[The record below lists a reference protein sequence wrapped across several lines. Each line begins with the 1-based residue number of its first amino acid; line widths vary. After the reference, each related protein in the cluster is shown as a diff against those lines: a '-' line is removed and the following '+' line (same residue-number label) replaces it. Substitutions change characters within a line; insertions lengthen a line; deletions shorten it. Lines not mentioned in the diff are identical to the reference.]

1 MTRRHVRR
9 TAPVSIA
16 LALLLSAG
24 VALAKDGSHG
34 KKSFGPTITP
44 QDSGTTNRIQAVSAV
59 NERVVWVSGFFGTVL
74 RTIDGG
80 ETWETHVVPGGE
92 TLQLRDIEGVSARVA
107 YVLSSGVGT
116 DSRIYKTEDGGVTW
130 ALQFQNQDPAG
141 FYDCFSF
148 WTPNHGITMGDSI
161 NGRFPV
167 IETKNGET
175 WVDIGDRLPPAQ
187 PSEGAFAASG
197 TCVATLGRRQ
207 AWIAT
212 GAAEHARILAT
223 KDGGESWN
231 AYPTPILQGTGTS
244 GNISVAFR
252 DPRHGIVGGGEIL
265 TPTEFQENVARSR
278 DGGKTW
284 KLTTPTPFPGAVFGL
299 SYADGP
305 RGHRGGDGDD
315 EQDGDSDGDN
325 GDRGGR
331 GRKVVVAT
339 GPGGTAWSPDE
350 GDTWFLIPGL
360 ENYWAVAFAS
370 PRAGWLVAIDG
381 SIVKIS
387 FGKTED

>member
-1 MTRRHVRR
+1 MTRRLVRR
-9 TAPVSIA
+9 AEPVSLA
-16 LALLLSAG
+16 LALLLLAG
-24 VALAKDGSHG
+24 AALAKDGSDE
-34 KKSFGPTITP
+34 KKNFGPTITP

-59 NERVVWVSGFFGTVL
+59 NEEVVWVSGFFGTVL

-80 ETWETHVVPGGE
+80 ETWETHVVQGAE
-92 TLQLRDIEGVSARVA
+92 QLQLRDVEGVSARVA

-116 DSRIYKTEDGGVTW
+116 DSRIYKTEDGGETW
-130 ALQFQNQDPAG
+130 TLQFQNQAPAG

-148 WTPNHGITMGDSI
+148 WSPNHGVTMGDSI

-167 IETKNGET
+167 IETVNGET

-197 TCVATLGRRQ
+197 TCVATFGRRRG
-207 AWIAT
+207 WIAT
-212 GAAEHARILAT
+212 GAAAQARILAT
-223 KDGGESWN
+223 KDGGETWN
-231 AYPTPILQGTGTS
+231 AYPTPIVQGTGTS
-244 GNISVAFR
+244 GNITVAFR
-252 DPRHGIVGGGEIL
+252 DPRHGVLGGGEL
-265 TPTEFQENVARSR
+265 AAPTELQNNFARSR

-284 KLTTPTPFPGAVFGL
+284 QLTTPAPFPGAVFGL
-299 SYADGP
+299 SYADGDS
-305 RGHRGGDGDD
+305 RRRGGDGND
-315 EQDGDSDGDN
+315 EAVDFDGDE

-339 GPGGTAWSPDE
+339 GPGGTAWTPDE
-350 GDTWFLIPGL
+350 GDTWFLVPGL
-360 ENYWAVAFAS
+360 QNYWAVAFAS

-387 FGKTED
+387 FGKTD